1 MPQLA
6 APVQM
11 PRVLLTA
18 AAFLVLVAV
27 LAGVRTPYATAAARA
42 ERPFVVVLGIAQD
55 GGLPQAGCRKSCCTS
70 GRHEDVSSLA
80 LVDPASHR
88 WWLFDATPDFPAQLE
103 RMTRE
108 APACSLAGVFLTHA
122 HIGHYTGLMHLGR
135 EVMGAKAVPV
145 WAMPRMHEFLA
156 TNGPWSQLVRLK
168 NIELRSLD
176 ADSSVSLGDSMR
188 VTPFLVPHRDEYSE
202 TVGFRIASS
211 RGSVTF
217 LPDIDKWERWN
228 RRIEEVVNGSSV
240 AYLDGTFFDGAELS
254 GRDMSEIPHPFITES
269 LDRFATLPAA
279 TRSRVRFIHLNHTNP
294 ALVKSSPERLRIERS
309 GARVAA
315 AGERVGL

>member
-1 MPQLA
+1 MLNA
-6 APVQM
+6 VRSARAPRLF
-11 PRVLLTA
+11 PFTTA
-18 AAFLVLVAV
+18 LVLVLAV
-27 LAGVRTPYATAAARA
+27 LAGTRVPHATAAARV
-42 ERPFVVVLGIAQD
+42 ERPYVVVLGIAQD

-70 GRHEDVSSLA
+70 GRHEDVSCLA
-80 LVDPASHR
+80 LVDPASRR

-122 HIGHYTGLMHLGR
+122 HIGHYTGLMYLGR
-135 EVMGAKAVPV
+135 EVMGAKAMPV
-145 WAMPRMHEFLA
+145 WVMPRMHEFLTA
-156 TNGPWSQLVRLK
+156 NGPWSQLVKLK
-168 NIELRSLD
+168 NIELRSLE
-176 ADSSVSLGDSMR
+176 ADSSVSLGDSMQ

-228 RRIEEVVNGSSV
+228 RRIEEVVSGTSV
-240 AYLDGTFFDGAELS
+240 AYLDGTFFDGAELT
-254 GRDMSEIPHPFITES
+254 GRDMREVPHPFITES

-315 AGERVGL
+315 AGERVEL